1 MTLKAPFC
9 CILAVSWQNRGG
21 SRGPFSW
28 LHSPPGLPSIWMD
41 NWAAIQIILS
51 QDMGMQDQNLN
62 IYRQICDPLQTK
74 EMEQTLRIWWSPND
88 DKMML
93 MLTFGC
99 VWYVL
104 QVGGWRLACMQPQ
117 LSCQST
123 FTCLSCHHHHHHH
136 HNHRN
141 PLLHRLN
148 HYFLQRKG
156 MNSNK

>member
-1 MTLKAPFC
+1 M
-9 CILAVSWQNRGG
+9 
-21 SRGPFSW
+21 
-28 LHSPPGLPSIWMD
+28 
-41 NWAAIQIILS
+41 AARFY
-51 QDMGMQDQNLN
+51 DDE
-62 IYRQICDPLQTK
+62 YDDHC
-74 EMEQTLRIWWSPND
+74 ND
-88 DKMML
+88 DDDDDYCNDDDDDV
-93 MLTFGC
+93 GC